1 MACHKDRANRN
12 GELSRQILPNSKEEI
27 LHRAHER
34 LQRDIKGRKDFKITR
49 AEPYWLHQR
58 CAAQARK
65 GRVLLAG
72 DALHVS
78 SRSCKTTLV
87 C

>member
-1 MACHKDRANRN
+1 MVHQRNRVDADLMF
-12 GELSRQILPNSKEEI
+12 EADYVLEK
-27 LHRAHER
+27 
-34 LQRDIKGRKDFKITR
+34 LQRYVKGSKTFKITR

-65 GRVLLAG
+65 GRVLLAS

-78 SRSCKTTLV
+78 SRGCKTTLA